1 MPAQVPDK
9 ILFSGDEYADLYTNP
24 LELYWSNLRKK
35 RPEFSYTNE
44 CRRGYVAY
52 WVIKNNQL
60 FLKSIE
66 GEFKKRFLLF
76 GKRLRKYTVNT
87 LFPRSKNK
95 LIKASWFS
103 GKLRIPQG
111 NMTMYEDDA
120 YDSRFE
126 RELIMTIDKGE
137 VLKVVTLDYTHHRL
151 VVISDSSN

>member
-1 MPAQVPDK
+1 MSAQVPDK
-9 ILFSGDEYADLYTNP
+9 ILFSGDEYSDLYTNP
-24 LELYWSNLRKK
+24 LELYWITSRKK

-66 GEFKKRFLLF
+66 GEYKKRFVLF
-76 GKRLRKYTVNT
+76 GKRLRKYTINT

-95 LIKASWFS
+95 LVLASWFS

-111 NMTMYEDDA
+111 NMTMYEDVA

-126 RELIMTIDKGE
+126 KELIITVDKGE
-137 VLKVVTLDYTHHRL
+137 ILKVVTLDYTQQRL
-151 VVISDSSN
+151 TVISDSIH